1 MGRSTDDGEITT
13 MAANLEAVDQLPKS
27 IRSLLDTPYAQYL
40 GLESIFDIQVSEG
53 VPVELNHAEEVIFR
67 TVHMSSEL
75 WLRLAGF
82 EIERARAAVEAG
94 QIITAN
100 RLALRARMSVD
111 RVMEATA
118 MLQMM
123 PATDYHAFRT
133 ELGSASGLQS
143 PGYAYLRRECKTL
156 SSAFDAAVGDDDAL
170 FALYMGDRND
180 PRYDLAEALLELDAT
195 LDRFRALHLQIA
207 ERFLG
212 GNTQGTGGSEGV
224 PYLKRNIGHKL
235 FPRLWEIRGRIAT
248 ASGATA
254 YGYGTTDS
262 RHS

>member
-1 MGRSTDDGEITT
+1 
-13 MAANLEAVDQLPKS
+13 MAVNSETVDQLPKG

-40 GLESIFDIQVSEG
+40 GLETIFDIQVSDG

-82 EIERARAAVEAG
+82 EIERTRSAVEAG
-94 QIITAN
+94 QVIAAT
-100 RLALRARMSVD
+100 RLAHRARMSIE

-123 PATDYHAFRT
+123 PAPDYHAFRT
-133 ELGSASGLQS
+133 QLGSASGLQS
-143 PGYAYLRRECKTL
+143 PGYAYLRRECKSL
-156 SSAFDAAVGDDDAL
+156 AIAFDSAAGDDDAL
-170 FALYMGDRND
+170 FALYMGDRSD
-180 PRYDLAEALLELDAT
+180 PLYDLAEALLDLDAT
-195 LDRFRALHLQIA
+195 LDRFRSLHLQIA

-212 GNTQGTGGSEGV
+212 SNTQGTGGSEGV

-235 FPRLWEIRGRIAT
+235 FPRLWNLRERIAT
-248 ASGATA
+248 ASGATS
-254 YGYGTTDS
+254 YGYGTPDQPRS
-262 RHS
+262 

>member
-1 MGRSTDDGEITT
+1 
-13 MAANLEAVDQLPKS
+13 
-27 IRSLLDTPYAQYL
+27 
-40 GLESIFDIQVSEG
+40 
-53 VPVELNHAEEVIFR
+53 LNHAEEVIFR

-195 LDRFRALHLQIA
+195 LDRFRSLHLQIA

>member
-1 MGRSTDDGEITT
+1 
-13 MAANLEAVDQLPKS
+13 MAVNTETVDQLPKG

-40 GLESIFDIQVSEG
+40 GLETIFDLQVSEG
-53 VPVELNHAEEVIFR
+53 VPAQLNHSEEVIFR

-82 EIERARAAVEAG
+82 EIERTRAAIEAG
-94 QIITAN
+94 QIVAAN

-111 RVMEATA
+111 RVIEATA

-123 PATDYHAFRT
+123 PAAAYHEFRT
-133 ELGSASGLQS
+133 ELGNASGLQS
-143 PGYAYLRRECKTL
+143 PGYAYLRRECKGL
-156 SSAFDAAVGDDDAL
+156 SNAFDAAVGDDDAL
-170 FALYMGDRND
+170 FALYMTGRDD
-180 PRYDLAEALLELDAT
+180 PRYDFAEALLDLDAT

-235 FPRLWEIRGRIAT
+235 FPRLWDLRERIAT
-248 ASGATA
+248 ASGAA
-254 YGYGTTDS
+254 SYGYGTPDAPKN
-262 RHS
+262 

>member
-1 MGRSTDDGEITT
+1 
-13 MAANLEAVDQLPKS
+13 MAVNIETVDQLPKG

-40 GLESIFDIQVSEG
+40 GLETIFDIQVSDG

-82 EIERARAAVEAG
+82 EIERSRSAVEAG
-94 QIITAN
+94 QVIAAT
-100 RLALRARMSVD
+100 RLAHRARMSVE

-123 PATDYHAFRT
+123 PAPDYHAFRT
-133 ELGSASGLQS
+133 QLGSASGLQS
-143 PGYAYLRRECKTL
+143 PGYAYLRRECKSL
-156 SSAFDAAVGDDDAL
+156 AIAFDSAAGDDDAL
-170 FALYMGDRND
+170 FAMYMGDRSD
-180 PRYDLAEALLELDAT
+180 PLYDLAEALLDLDAT
-195 LDRFRALHLQIA
+195 LDRFRSLHLQIA

-212 GNTQGTGGSEGV
+212 SNTQGTGGSEGV

-235 FPRLWEIRGRIAT
+235 FPRLWNLRERIAT
-248 ASGATA
+248 ASGATG
-254 YGYGTTDS
+254 YGYGTPDPPRS
-262 RHS
+262 

>member
-1 MGRSTDDGEITT
+1 MS
-13 MAANLEAVDQLPKS
+13 VDTNTVEQLPKS

-40 GLESIFDIQVSEG
+40 GLETVFDIQVSEG
-53 VPVELNHAEEVIFR
+53 VPATLNHAEEVIFR

-75 WLRLAGF
+75 WLRLAGY
-82 EIERARAAVEAG
+82 EIERTRAAVEAG
-94 QIITAN
+94 QVIAAN
-100 RLALRARMSVD
+100 RLATRARMSVE

-123 PATDYHAFRT
+123 PAAEYHQFRT

-143 PGYAYLRRECKTL
+143 PGYAYLRRECRAL
-156 SSAFDAAVGDDDAL
+156 AAAFDALVGDDDAL
-170 FALYMGDRND
+170 FSLYMTGRDD
-180 PRYDLAEALLELDAT
+180 PRYDFAEALLDLDAT

-212 GNTQGTGGSEGV
+212 ANTQGTGGSEGI
-224 PYLKRNIGHKL
+224 PYLKRNVGHKL
-235 FPRLWEIRGRIAT
+235 FPRLWELRERIAT

-254 YGYGTTDS
+254 YGYGTPDS
-262 RHS
+262 PKE

>member
-1 MGRSTDDGEITT
+1 
-13 MAANLEAVDQLPKS
+13 MAVNVDTIDQLPKG

-40 GLESIFDIQVSEG
+40 GLEQIFDIQVSER
-53 VPVELNHAEEVIFR
+53 VPAQLNHAEEVIFR

-82 EIERARAAVEAG
+82 EIERTRAAVEAG
-94 QIITAN
+94 QITAAN
-100 RLALRARMSVD
+100 RLAERARMSVE

-123 PATDYHAFRT
+123 PAAEYHKFRT
-133 ELGSASGLQS
+133 ELGNASGLQS
-143 PGYAYLRRECKTL
+143 PGYAYLRRECKVL
-156 SSAFDAAVGDDDAL
+156 ASAFDTAVGDDDAL
-170 FALYMGDRND
+170 FALYMGDRDD
-180 PRYDLAEALLELDAT
+180 PRYDLAEALLDLDAT

-235 FPRLWEIRGRIAT
+235 FQRLWDLRERIAT
-248 ASGATA
+248 ASGATS
-254 YGYGTTDS
+254 YGYGTPDS
-262 RHS
+262 PRT